1 MRTFSTLLFFSLI
14 SHAGVVDRVAVVVG
28 THVITQTEVD
38 EEVHVTEFENQEPL
52 NLSPDERR
60 AAAERLVDQQLLRNE
75 MQLEHYEPPEAGES
89 TKLLEEFRRQNY
101 PAPARFAAVLHSYGI
116 TQQQLE
122 RHLLW
127 QAELVRFVEFR
138 FRGPAPST
146 GSASTPSASPP
157 SSGSTDGN
165 AQLDEWLKDARSQVR
180 IEFKE
185 DAFQ

>member
-1 MRTFSTLLFFSLI
+1 MRTFSTLLLVSLI
-14 SHAGVVDRVAVVVG
+14 AQAGVVDRVAVVVG

-38 EEVHVTEFENQEPL
+38 EEVRVTQFENREPL

-75 MQLEHYEPPEAGES
+75 MQLEHYRPPEASEGTRLMEQ
-89 TKLLEEFRRQNY
+89 FRRQNY
-101 PAPARFAAVLHSYGI
+101 PAPARFEAALRSYGI
-116 TQQQLE
+116 TQQQLA

-146 GSASTPSASPP
+146 PSASTPSPTPA
-157 SSGSTDGN
+157 DGN
-165 AQLDEWLKDARSQVR
+165 AQLDTWLKDARSQLR
-180 IEFKE
+180 IEFKK